1 MSKSCKENLKKNAT
15 HRMRNAYELNSHD
28 KKMILQYLKKKIKKI
43 GKYFKKK

>member
-15 HRMRNAYELNSHD
+15 HRMKNAYELNSHE